1 MKVLVTGGC
10 GFIGSHIV
18 DRLCAA
24 GHTVAVCDNLST
36 GNIANL
42 NPKAKFYEVDIKSP
56 KFRTVVEEF
65 APEVI
70 YHEAAQIDIQK
81 SIREVSFD
89 AETNVVGTVK
99 VLEAVR
105 DFGVMKIIYPVR
117 QFTAIRSTFR
127 LMKTTRRLR
136 CPSTAYQNS
145 LRNIT

>member
-24 GHTVAVCDNLST
+24 GHEVAVCDNLST

-42 NPKAKFYEVDIKSP
+42 NPKAKFYEVDIRSEA
-56 KFRTVVEEF
+56 FRAAVEEF

-81 SIREVSFD
+81 SIR
-89 AETNVVGTVK
+89 
-99 VLEAVR
+99 
-105 DFGVMKIIYPVR
+105 
-117 QFTAIRSTFR
+117 
-127 LMKTTRRLR
+127 
-136 CPSTAYQNS
+136 
-145 LRNIT
+145 